1 MNLPMH
7 NELSAVGVLS
17 LLETTKE
24 QRESFVRSIVS
35 ALNEGSADP
44 LKIHL
49 QVKNTEDL
57 IKQITSDE
65 KYREFL
71 LSEAQKYG
79 KTFEQYNAKFQ
90 VKETGTRYDYS
101 VCNDPELSELEY
113 KAAEIAERLKARQ
126 KFLQNAPQS
135 GTQIIFG
142 DEVVMVYPPVKTS
155 TTSVTVTLK

>member
-1 MNLPMH
+1 MH
-7 NELSAVGVLS
+7 NELTAVGVLS

-35 ALNEGSADP
+35 ALDEGTADP
-44 LKIHL
+44 LKVHL

-71 LSEAQKYG
+71 LNEASKYG
-79 KTFEQYNAKFQ
+79 KSFEQYNAKFHL
-90 VKETGTRYDYS
+90 KETGTRYDYS
-101 VCNDPELSELEY
+101 VCGDSEMMQLQEEAD
-113 KAAEIAERLKARQ
+113 KLAEKIKARQ
-126 KFLQNAPQS
+126 KFLQNLPAS
-135 GTQIIFG
+135 GLEILQG
-142 DEVVMVYPPVKTS
+142 DELITIYPPIKTS

>member
-1 MNLPMH
+1 MDNQI
-7 NELSAVGVLS
+7 SAIGVLS

-35 ALNEGSADP
+35 ALDEGQVDP

-57 IKQITSDE
+57 IKQITADE

-71 LSEAQKYG
+71 LNEAQKYG
-79 KTFEQYNAKFQ
+79 KSFEQYNAKFQ

-101 VCNDPELSELEY
+101 GCNDAELRELEMQAQHWQD
-113 KAAEIAERLKARQ
+113 KLKERQ
-126 KFLQNAPQS
+126 KFLQNIPAS
-135 GTQIIFG
+135 GLEVLQG
-142 DEVVMVYPPVKTS
+142 DELVTVYPPVKTS

>member
-1 MNLPMH
+1 MDNQI
-7 NELSAVGVLS
+7 SAVGVLS

-35 ALNEGSADP
+35 ALDEGTADP
-44 LKIHL
+44 LKVHL

-71 LSEAQKYG
+71 LNETGKYG
-79 KTFEQYNAKFQ
+79 KTFERFNAKFQ

-101 VCNDPELSELEY
+101 VCGDSEIVQLQEEAN
-113 KAAEIAERLKARQ
+113 KLAEKIKARQ
-126 KFLQNAPQS
+126 KFLQSLPPS
-135 GTQIIFG
+135 GVEVLQG
-142 DEVVMVYPPVKTS
+142 DELVTLYPPVKTS

>member
-1 MNLPMH
+1 MH
-7 NELSAVGVLS
+7 NELTAVGVLS

-35 ALNEGSADP
+35 ALDEGTADP
-44 LKIHL
+44 LKVHL

-71 LSEAQKYG
+71 LNEAFKYG
-79 KTFEQYNAKFQ
+79 KSFEQYNAKFQ

-101 VCNDPELSELEY
+101 VCGDSEIMQLEEQ
-113 KAAEIAERLKARQ
+113 AANIAEKLKARQ
-126 KFLQNAPQS
+126 KFLQSVPALGLEILQ
-135 GTQIIFG
+135 G
-142 DEVVMVYPPVKTS
+142 DELITIYPPIKTS

>member
-1 MNLPMH
+1 MDNQLT
-7 NELSAVGVLS
+7 AVGVLS

-35 ALNEGSADP
+35 ALDEGTADP
-44 LKIHL
+44 LKVHL

-71 LSEAQKYG
+71 LNEAGKYG
-79 KTFEQYNAKFQ
+79 KTFERFNAKFQ

-101 VCNDPELSELEY
+101 VCGDSEIMQLQEQ
-113 KAAEIAERLKARQ
+113 AEKIAEKLKARQ
-126 KFLQNAPQS
+126 KFLQSLPAS
-135 GTQIIFG
+135 GVEVLQG
-142 DEVVMVYPPVKTS
+142 DELVTLYPPVKTS

>member
-1 MNLPMH
+1 MDNQI
-7 NELSAVGVLS
+7 SAIGVLS

-35 ALNEGSADP
+35 ALDEGQVDP

-57 IKQITSDE
+57 IKQITADE

-71 LSEAQKYG
+71 LNEAQKYG
-79 KTFEQYNAKFQ
+79 KSFEQYNAKFQ

-101 VCNDPELSELEY
+101 GCNDTLLTELEE
-113 KAAEIAERLKARQ
+113 KAAFAAERLKERQ
-126 KFLQNAPQS
+126 KFLQNLPAS
-135 GTQIIFG
+135 GLEVLQC
-142 DEVVMVYPPVKTS
+142 DELVTVYPPIKTS

>member
-1 MNLPMH
+1 MDNQI
-7 NELSAVGVLS
+7 SAIGVLS

-35 ALNEGSADP
+35 ALDEGQVDP

-57 IKQITSDE
+57 IKQITADE

-71 LSEAQKYG
+71 LNEAQKYG
-79 KTFEQYNAKFQ
+79 KSFEQYNAKFQ

-101 VCNDPELSELEY
+101 GCNDAELRELEMQAQHWQD
-113 KAAEIAERLKARQ
+113 KLKERQ
-126 KFLQNAPQS
+126 KFLQNLPAS
-135 GTQIIFG
+135 GLEVLQG
-142 DEVVMVYPPVKTS
+142 DELVTVYPPVKTS

>member
-1 MNLPMH
+1 MH
-7 NELSAVGVLS
+7 NELTAVGVLS

-35 ALNEGSADP
+35 ALDEGTADP
-44 LKIHL
+44 LKVHL

-71 LSEAQKYG
+71 LNEASKYG
-79 KTFEQYNAKFQ
+79 KSFEQYNAKFQ

-101 VCNDPELSELEY
+101 VCGDSELQGLQEQSDN
-113 KAAEIAERLKARQ
+113 IAEKIKARQ
-126 KFLQNAPQS
+126 KFLQSVPAS
-135 GTQIIFG
+135 GLEILRG
-142 DEVVMVYPPVKTS
+142 DELITIYPPIKTS

>member
-1 MNLPMH
+1 MDSQI
-7 NELSAVGVLS
+7 SAIGVLS

-35 ALNEGSADP
+35 ALDEGQVDP

-57 IKQITSDE
+57 IKHITSDE

-71 LSEAQKYG
+71 LNEAQKYG
-79 KTFEQYNAKFQ
+79 KSFEQYNAKFQ

-101 VCNDPELSELEY
+101 GCNDDLLTELEE
-113 KAAEIAERLKARQ
+113 KAAFAAERLKERQ
-126 KFLQNAPQS
+126 KFLQNLPES
-135 GTQIIFG
+135 GLEVLQG
-142 DEVVMVYPPVKTS
+142 DELVTVYPPVKTS

>member
-1 MNLPMH
+1 MH
-7 NELSAVGVLS
+7 NELTAVGVLS

-35 ALNEGSADP
+35 ALDEGTADP
-44 LKIHL
+44 LKVHL

-71 LSEAQKYG
+71 LNEASKYG
-79 KTFEQYNAKFQ
+79 KSFEQYNAKFQ

-101 VCNDPELSELEY
+101 VCGDSEIQALQEEAD
-113 KAAEIAERLKARQ
+113 KLAEKIKARQ
-126 KFLQNAPQS
+126 KFLQSVPAS
-135 GTQIIFG
+135 GLELLRG
-142 DEVVMVYPPVKTS
+142 DELITIYPPIKTS

>member
-1 MNLPMH
+1 MDNQISPI
-7 NELSAVGVLS
+7 GVLS

-35 ALNEGSADP
+35 ALDEGQVDP

-57 IKQITSDE
+57 IKQITADE

-71 LSEAQKYG
+71 LNEAQKYG
-79 KTFEQYNAKFQ
+79 KSFEQYNAKFQ

-101 VCNDPELSELEY
+101 GCNDAELRELERQ
-113 KAAEIAERLKARQ
+113 AAEISERLKARQ
-126 KFLQNAPQS
+126 KFLQNIPAS
-135 GTQIIFG
+135 GIEVLQG
-142 DEVVMVYPPVKTS
+142 DELVTVYPPIKTS

>member
-1 MNLPMH
+1 MDNQI
-7 NELSAVGVLS
+7 SAIGVLS

-35 ALNEGSADP
+35 ALDEGQVDP

-71 LSEAQKYG
+71 LNEAQKYG
-79 KTFEQYNAKFQ
+79 KSFEQYNAKFQ

-101 VCNDPELSELEY
+101 GCNDAELRELEIQAQHWQD
-113 KAAEIAERLKARQ
+113 KLKERQ
-126 KFLQNAPQS
+126 KFLQNLPAS
-135 GTQIIFG
+135 GIEVLQG
-142 DEVVMVYPPVKTS
+142 DELVTVYPPVKTS
-155 TTSVTVTLK
+155 TTSLTVTLK

>member
-1 MNLPMH
+1 MDNQI
-7 NELSAVGVLS
+7 SAIGVLS

-35 ALNEGSADP
+35 ALDDGQVDP
-44 LKIHL
+44 LKVHL

-57 IKQITSDE
+57 IKQITADE

-71 LSEAQKYG
+71 LNEAQKYG
-79 KTFEQYNAKFQ
+79 KSFEQYNAKFQ

-101 VCNDPELSELEY
+101 GCNDALLTELEE
-113 KAAEIAERLKARQ
+113 KAAFAAERLKERQ
-126 KFLQNAPQS
+126 KFLQNLPAS
-135 GTQIIFG
+135 GLEVLQG
-142 DEVVMVYPPVKTS
+142 DELVTVYPPVKTS

>member
-1 MNLPMH
+1 MH
-7 NELSAVGVLS
+7 NELTAVGVLS

-35 ALNEGSADP
+35 ALDEGTADP
-44 LKIHL
+44 LKVHL

-71 LSEAQKYG
+71 LNEASKYG
-79 KTFEQYNAKFQ
+79 KSFEQYNAKFQ

-101 VCNDPELSELEY
+101 VCGDSEMMQLQEESD
-113 KAAEIAERLKARQ
+113 KLAEKIKARQ
-126 KFLQNAPQS
+126 KFLQSLPAS
-135 GTQIIFG
+135 GLEILKG
-142 DEVVMVYPPVKTS
+142 DELITIYPPIKTS

>member
-1 MNLPMH
+1 MH
-7 NELSAVGVLS
+7 NELTAVGVLS

-35 ALNEGSADP
+35 ALDEGTADP

-71 LSEAQKYG
+71 LNEASKYG

-101 VCNDPELSELEY
+101 VCCDSELQELQ
-113 KAAEIAERLKARQ
+113 EQSDNIAEKLKARQ
-126 KFLQNAPQS
+126 KFLQSVPAS
-135 GTQIIFG
+135 GLEILKG
-142 DEVVMVYPPVKTS
+142 DELITIYPPIKTS

>member
-1 MNLPMH
+1 MDNQLT
-7 NELSAVGVLS
+7 AVGVLS

-35 ALNEGSADP
+35 ALDEGTADP
-44 LKIHL
+44 LKVHL

-71 LSEAQKYG
+71 LNEAGKYG
-79 KTFEQYNAKFQ
+79 KTFDRFNAKFS

-101 VCNDPELSELEY
+101 VCGDSEIVQLQEEAD
-113 KAAEIAERLKARQ
+113 KLAEKIKARQ
-126 KFLQNAPQS
+126 KFLQSLPPS
-135 GTQIIFG
+135 GVEVLQG
-142 DEVVMVYPPVKTS
+142 DELVTLYPPAKTS

>member
-1 MNLPMH
+1 MDNQI
-7 NELSAVGVLS
+7 SAIGVLS

-35 ALNEGSADP
+35 ALDEGQVDP

-57 IKQITSDE
+57 VKQLTADE

-71 LSEAQKYG
+71 LNEAQKYG
-79 KTFEQYNAKFQ
+79 KSFEQYNAKFQ

-101 VCNDPELSELEY
+101 GCNDTELVELEE
-113 KAAEIAERLKARQ
+113 KAQHWQDKLKERQ
-126 KFLQNAPQS
+126 KFLQNLPAS
-135 GTQIIFG
+135 GLEILQG
-142 DEVVMVYPPVKTS
+142 DELVTVYPPVKTS

>member
-1 MNLPMH
+1 MDNQI
-7 NELSAVGVLS
+7 SAIGVLS

-35 ALNEGSADP
+35 ALDEGQVDP

-57 IKQITSDE
+57 IKQITADE

-71 LSEAQKYG
+71 LNEAQKYG
-79 KTFEQYNAKFQ
+79 KSFEQYNAKFQ

-101 VCNDPELSELEY
+101 GCNDAELRELERQ
-113 KAAEIAERLKARQ
+113 AAEISERLKARQ
-126 KFLQNAPQS
+126 KFLQNIPAS
-135 GTQIIFG
+135 GIEVLQG
-142 DEVVMVYPPVKTS
+142 DELVTVYPPIKTS

>member
-1 MNLPMH
+1 MH
-7 NELSAVGVLS
+7 NELTAVGVLS

-35 ALNEGSADP
+35 ALDEGTADP

-57 IKQITSDE
+57 IKQITSNE

-71 LSEAQKYG
+71 LNEASKYG

-101 VCNDPELSELEY
+101 VCCDSELQDLQEQSD
-113 KAAEIAERLKARQ
+113 KLAEKLKSRQ
-126 KFLQNAPQS
+126 KFLQSVPAS
-135 GTQIIFG
+135 GLEILQG
-142 DEVVMVYPPVKTS
+142 DELITIYPPIKTS

>member
-1 MNLPMH
+1 MDNQI
-7 NELSAVGVLS
+7 SAVGVLS
-17 LLETTKE
+17 LLDTTKE

-35 ALNEGSADP
+35 ALEEGIADP
-44 LKIHL
+44 LKVHL

-71 LSEAQKYG
+71 LSEAQKHG
-79 KTFEQYNAKFQ
+79 KSFEAYNAKFQ

-101 VCNDPELSELEY
+101 VCNDPELSELQ
-113 KAAEIAERLKARQ
+113 EIADKANEAVKARQ
-126 KFLQNAPQS
+126 KFLQNAPAS
-135 GTQIIFG
+135 GTQILAG
-142 DEVVMVYPPVKTS
+142 DELVTVYPPIKLS